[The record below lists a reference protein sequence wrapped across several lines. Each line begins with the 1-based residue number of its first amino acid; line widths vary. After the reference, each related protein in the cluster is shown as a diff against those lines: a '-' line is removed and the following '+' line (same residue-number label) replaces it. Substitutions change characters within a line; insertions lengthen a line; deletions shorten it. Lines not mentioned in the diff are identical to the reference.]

1 MEYYQIVQS
10 RAYQTV
16 AVLNNFTAGIKV
28 GGITA
33 DGLQSQADAL
43 TPLAQTRDDAINTEG
58 ASANAEN
65 LGQMQLHDLVVQ
77 LPKVAEGELNDAVPA
92 EAAFVD
98 SLAPVFAIAPRTTA
112 LVLERGMRLKS
123 ALGPINT
130 YLAAQVP
137 VRGPITSGGKGLAD
151 LTALITAQPDLI
163 QDKDDKQADVSSTR
177 SALHAAASVVDRLNK
192 RFYAK
197 LEAEAATQPALAAAL
212 KEITKESDNRPATLS
227 IKSILQGGTDN
238 LHLLVNYV
246 GNTFVGTNT
255 NTLEWEVAG
264 VDAKFTH
271 SIPVD
276 PSGNTLGAFTVGQTV
291 KIRTRVTNANGTTT
305 CSVRTLTIQHP

>member
-33 DGLQSQADAL
+33 DGLQSQAEAL

-58 ASANAEN
+58 ASANAEH
-65 LGQMQLHDLVVQ
+65 LGQTQLHTLVVQ
-77 LPKVAEGELNDAVPA
+77 LPKVAEGELNDAVPEETA
-92 EAAFVD
+92 LID
-98 SLAPVFAIAPRTTA
+98 SLAPVYAIQPSTTA

-151 LTALITAQPDLI
+151 LAALITAQPDLI

-177 SALHAAASVVDRLNK
+177 SALHAAAAVVDRLNK

-212 KEITKESDNRPATLS
+212 KEAIRGQEKDLG
-227 IKSILQGGTDN
+227 IFICGGKGKTSRKTPDEIQEWGERLALPGAEADN
-238 LHLLVNYV
+238 LVYNSKMSAKVDSALVQDGFQLYH
-246 GNTFVGTNT
+246 
-255 NTLEWEVAG
+255 
-264 VDAKFTH
+264 H
-271 SIPVD
+271 S
-276 PSGNTLGAFTVGQTV
+276 F
-291 KIRTRVTNANGTTT
+291 
-305 CSVRTLTIQHP
+305 